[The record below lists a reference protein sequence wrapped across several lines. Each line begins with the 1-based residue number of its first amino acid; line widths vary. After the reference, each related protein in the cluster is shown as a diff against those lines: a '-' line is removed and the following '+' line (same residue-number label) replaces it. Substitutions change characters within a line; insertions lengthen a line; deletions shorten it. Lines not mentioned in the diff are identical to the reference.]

1 MMYNRTKKNK
11 DMNNNIIKSL
21 RRTLL
26 CTVAAAAV
34 TIGFT
39 ACADETFTTQNANAP
54 ANDNGYKLIV
64 PSNIGGGDTRAIA
77 YDETQGKFVA
87 TFETTDNIFVYD
99 VTKNADG
106 MKKLD
111 RKPDQ
116 EYDEWEATYLHPNA
130 NAKDVTLEGEL
141 TFYSRG
147 QDNEYYV
154 VTPEKGDELV
164 LYYNWARR
172 DISYSSLYFNEYNM
186 NAYPDFATAKVKIE
200 SIKDGVIKTSPAT
213 FTHTQSIYQIKFT
226 GLPSDIKIK
235 KVTIDSEQKKLV
247 SNYNPA
253 TESNG
258 FDNVSYF
265 YGEEGTDQSE
275 LTFMLRFA
283 DNPNNQGSN
292 GDVIGFRAI
301 ASDGYYYYGTRAVK
315 AKLENGQ
322 YYNGEVAML
331 EDGKVMTWTNDDT
344 GELVKIEPWWN
355 SIISTEAA
363 YTIADKGYDTPF
375 YWIGGENTLTFKNLS
390 LHNENWGDIQLSYDP
405 YVGDN
410 TKTHHLLLDGVNTIY
425 KRGLNVNEGSLDIAA
440 ASEGAQLNIENGNM
454 VGFNAT
460 MTIKSGEITINGTLE
475 LYDNS
480 TIMVEGGVLTMDW
493 FSSYDQESCIIIA
506 KDGKVRARNFFDKE
520 RIKATEG
527 YALMVAEDGEYK
539 VYTVVEDDGLT
550 KSISVTPTAILGY
563 SDLLG
568 EEGTMLNV
576 IVNPETAADKS
587 VTWKSS
593 NPDIVY
599 VSKYGDIDSRGVG
612 TATVTAMT
620 NDGSN
625 LSADCIVTVKPMG
638 GIIYDYNLREISKTP
653 KSQPFT
659 NPLTREGK
667 ITSVTYTSSDESI
680 AKVNSSTGE
689 VTIAAGATI
698 GQTFTITAT
707 ATVKEDG
714 DYIYPERTR
723 TASYTVK
730 LMSATSEA
738 EREDYPSGGSW

>member
-1 MMYNRTKKNK
+1 MVISRSIMYNRTKMIK
-11 DMNNNIIKSL
+11 DMNNNMIKSL
-21 RRTLL
+21 RHTLL
-26 CTVAAAAV
+26 CTIAAAAV
-34 TIGFT
+34 SIGFT
-39 ACADETFTTQNANAP
+39 ACADESFITQDSPATANG
-54 ANDNGYKLIV
+54 NSYSLII
-64 PSNIGGGDTRAIA
+64 PSTIGEGGTRAIA
-77 YDETQGKFVA
+77 YDEKTGFTA
-87 TFETTDNIFVYD
+87 TFATTDNIFVHNA
-99 VTKNADG
+99 TKDADSE
-106 MKKLD
+106 KKLD
-111 RKPDQ
+111 Q
-116 EYDEWEATYLHPNA
+116 GEWEPTFLHPDA
-130 NAKDVTLEGEL
+130 NAKNANLKGEL
-141 TFYSRG
+141 TFCK
-147 QDNEYYV
+147 QDKEDQVYF
-154 VTPEKGDELV
+154 VTPEVGDELV
-164 LYYNWARR
+164 LYYNWAGRY
-172 DISYSSLYFNEYNM
+172 ISYSSLYFNEYNM

-331 EDGKVMTWTNDDT
+331 EDGKIMTWTNDDT

-460 MTIKSGEITINGTLE
+460 MTIKSGEVTVNGTLE
-475 LYDNS
+475 LNENS

-539 VYTVVEDDGLT
+539 VYTVVEDDGLA
-550 KSISVTPTAILGY
+550 KSISVPPTAILGY

-568 EEGTMLNV
+568 GEGTMLSV
-576 IVNPETAADKS
+576 TVNPETAADKS

>member
-1 MMYNRTKKNK
+1 MVISRSIMYNRTKMIK
-11 DMNNNIIKSL
+11 DMNNNMIKSL
-21 RRTLL
+21 RHTLL

-34 TIGFT
+34 SIGFT
-39 ACADETFTTQNANAP
+39 ACADESFITQDSPATANG
-54 ANDNGYKLIV
+54 NSYSLII
-64 PSNIGGGDTRAIA
+64 PSTIGEGGTRAIA
-77 YDETQGKFVA
+77 YDEKTGFTA
-87 TFETTDNIFVYD
+87 TFATTDSIFVHNA
-99 VTKNADG
+99 TKDADSE
-106 MKKLD
+106 KK
-111 RKPDQ
+111 RDQ
-116 EYDEWEATYLHPNA
+116 GEREPTFLHPDA
-130 NAKDVTLEGEL
+130 NAKNANLIGEL
-141 TFYSRG
+141 TFCKKDKEDQVYF
-147 QDNEYYV
+147 
-154 VTPEKGDELV
+154 VTPEVGDELV

-253 TESNG
+253 IEWNG
-258 FDNVSYF
+258 FSNVSYF

-344 GELVKIEPWWN
+344 GELVKIDPWWN
-355 SIISTEAA
+355 SIKSSEAA

-390 LHNENWGDIQLSYDP
+390 LHNENYWGDIQLSYDE
-405 YVGDN
+405 YAGDN

-425 KRGLNVNEGSLDIAA
+425 KRGLNVNWCSLDIAA

-493 FSSYDQESCIIIA
+493 FSSYDQGSCIIIS
-506 KDGKVRARNFFDKE
+506 KDGKVRARNFFDRE
-520 RIKATEG
+520 RIKAAEG

-599 VSKYGDIDSRGVG
+599 VNEYGWISSRRVG
-612 TATVTAMT
+612 TATVTATT
-620 NDGSN
+620 NDESN
-625 LSADCIVTVKPMG
+625 LSAECIVTVKPMG

-653 KSQPFT
+653 ESQPFT

-738 EREDYPSGGSW
+738 KREDYPSGGSW

>member
-1 MMYNRTKKNK
+1 M
-11 DMNNNIIKSL
+11 
-21 RRTLL
+21 
-26 CTVAAAAV
+26 
-34 TIGFT
+34 
-39 ACADETFTTQNANAP
+39 
-54 ANDNGYKLIV
+54 
-64 PSNIGGGDTRAIA
+64 
-77 YDETQGKFVA
+77 
-87 TFETTDNIFVYD
+87 
-99 VTKNADG
+99 
-106 MKKLD
+106 
-111 RKPDQ
+111 
-116 EYDEWEATYLHPNA
+116 
-130 NAKDVTLEGEL
+130 
-141 TFYSRG
+141 
-147 QDNEYYV
+147 
-154 VTPEKGDELV
+154 
-164 LYYNWARR
+164 
-172 DISYSSLYFNEYNM
+172 
-186 NAYPDFATAKVKIE
+186 
-200 SIKDGVIKTSPAT
+200 
-213 FTHTQSIYQIKFT
+213 
-226 GLPSDIKIK
+226 
-235 KVTIDSEQKKLV
+235 
-247 SNYNPA
+247 
-253 TESNG
+253 
-258 FDNVSYF
+258 
-265 YGEEGTDQSE
+265 
-275 LTFMLRFA
+275 
-283 DNPNNQGSN
+283 
-292 GDVIGFRAI
+292 
-301 ASDGYYYYGTRAVK
+301 
-315 AKLENGQ
+315 
-322 YYNGEVAML
+322 
-331 EDGKVMTWTNDDT
+331 
-344 GELVKIEPWWN
+344 
-355 SIISTEAA
+355 
-363 YTIADKGYDTPF
+363 
-375 YWIGGENTLTFKNLS
+375 
-390 LHNENWGDIQLSYDP
+390 
-405 YVGDN
+405 
-410 TKTHHLLLDGVNTIY
+410 
-425 KRGLNVNEGSLDIAA
+425 DIAA

-475 LYDNS
+475 LYENS

-539 VYTVVEDDGLT
+539 VYTVVEDDGLA
-550 KSISVTPTAILGY
+550 KSISVPPTAILGY

-568 EEGTMLNV
+568 GEGTMLSV
-576 IVNPETAADKS
+576 TVNPETAADKS

>member
-1 MMYNRTKKNK
+1 
-11 DMNNNIIKSL
+11 MNNNIIKSL

-26 CTVAAAAV
+26 CTVAAATV

-164 LYYNWARR
+164 LIYNNANRG
-172 DISYSSLYFNEYNM
+172 ISYSRDFSYENM
-186 NAYPDFATAKVKIE
+186 NKDGDFAAAKVKIE

-425 KRGLNVNEGSLDIAA
+425 KNSGSSALTVNPCSLDIAA

-475 LYDNS
+475 LYENS

-539 VYTVVEDDGLT
+539 VYTVVEDDGLA
-550 KSISVTPTAILGY
+550 KSISVPPTAILGY

-568 EEGTMLNV
+568 GEGTMLSV
-576 IVNPETAADKS
+576 TVNPETAADKS

-730 LMSATSEA
+730 LMSATSEG